1 MEFDVNTTFRTKDG
15 IRLLPAERSELF
27 RMMGERGFFKEAIQE
42 IMRDAGSWKS
52 LQQLREM
59 RNKGYKSDEVSIKKW
74 HDIHARLSEARR
86 AAEEIAYAEMDADMY
101 AAIELRQA
109 QKDLT
114 EEANIAGET
123 LDLESTLG
131 IRN

>member
-1 MEFDVNTTFRTKDG
+1 
-15 IRLLPAERSELF
+15 
-27 RMMGERGFFKEAIQE
+27 
-42 IMRDAGSWKS
+42 
-52 LQQLREM
+52 
-59 RNKGYKSDEVSIKKW
+59 
-74 HDIHARLSEARR
+74 
-86 AAEEIAYAEMDADMY
+86 MY

-114 EEANIAGET
+114 EEANIAGKT